1 MAVKKIIISTV
12 PSKFVKHFFQL
23 ESTGPITATL
33 TELSRT
39 AYFEEKIISTLKYKD
54 AFTVRTEVVWISREE
69 CDANDQF
76 LFNLHPDYTS
86 SRDQYNSENGI
97 SWTIT
102 YEEV

>member
-1 MAVKKIIISTV
+1 MAIKKIISSTV
-12 PSKFVKHFFQL
+12 PNKFVKHFFQL
-23 ESTGPITATL
+23 ESTAPITSTL
-33 TELSRT
+33 TDLSRT
-39 AYFEEKIISTLKYKD
+39 AFFEENLISTTKFKD
-54 AFTVRTEVVWISREE
+54 ALTIRTEVVWASREI